1 MTYPGQGGGGPWQP
15 PQGPGDWVPQQ
26 QPGTG
31 QYPQQPYPTQ
41 PYGPPT
47 GGQPYPGQP
56 YPGQSYPGQPYPG
69 QQFPGQQF
77 PGQFPPPTQ
86 YPIPPMPPKRRR
98 KGVIASVVVAVVVLA
113 GGGVGGWYAF
123 NRAADTG
130 SASPQAAAV
139 KLVADVGHDDL
150 LGIVNDLPPAEAA
163 LLRDSING
171 TTDQLKRLDI
181 AQQNATAQAV
191 TGTSIKATG
200 LTFDNNAAQRINDH
214 LTITMLV
221 AGKITLS
228 QNLDTNAYTQ
238 SFLHAAFPD
247 GTPAPRTQTIDIAQQ
262 VAELGHPIRIATVA
276 VNGEWYPSLFYTIA
290 DAGLQ
295 DAHEN
300 WPAQAVPA
308 VGAGS
313 ADDAVRRF
321 AQAALDSDVRGVIE
335 RTSPDEMAALH
346 DAGEVL
352 INAAGSGTPSGARI
366 DSVNFADRNV
376 AGGVDAVL
384 RNMTLTVN
392 GDHVLVTQSGGCYG
406 VVDSTT
412 GQNQRFCASDLTKQL
427 MDGSDSIDLPPAVAK
442 VLTDMLTG
450 LMNNGVGIVASDV
463 NGQWYVS
470 PGRTVTQIAQDMYS
484 TVTPA
489 DVAALLRL
497 GQH

>member
-15 PQGPGDWVPQQ
+15 PQGPGGWVPQQ

-31 QYPQQPYPTQ
+31 QYPQPGYQPQQPYPTQ

-47 GGQPYPGQP
+47 GQPYPGQP
-56 YPGQSYPGQPYPG
+56 YPGQQP
-69 QQFPGQQF
+69 PGQQF
-77 PGQFPPPTQ
+77 PGQFPPPMQ
-86 YPIPPMPPKRRR
+86 YPIPPTPPKRRR
-98 KGVIASVVVAVVVLA
+98 KGVIASVVVAVVVLGA
-113 GGGVGGWYAF
+113 GGVGGWYAF

-163 LLRDSING
+163 LIRDSING
-171 TTDQLKRLDI
+171 TTDQLKRLNI
-181 AQQNATAQAV
+181 AQQNATPQAV

-200 LTFDNNAAQRINDH
+200 LTFDNKAAQRVNDH

-238 SFLHAAFPD
+238 SFLHAAFPN
-247 GTPAPRTQTIDIAQQ
+247 GTPAPHSQTIDIAQQ
-262 VAELGHPIRIATVA
+262 VAQLGHPIRIATVD

-295 DAHEN
+295 DAHET
-300 WPAQAVPA
+300 WPASAVPA

-313 ADDAVRRF
+313 ADDAVRQF
-321 AQAALDSDVRGVIE
+321 AQAALDSDARGVIE

-346 DAGEVL
+346 DVGEVL
-352 INAAGSGTPSGARI
+352 INAAGNSTPSGARI

-384 RNMTLTVN
+384 RNMALTVN
-392 GDHVLVTQSGGCYG
+392 GDHIVLTQSGGCYG

-412 GQNQRFCASDLTKQL
+412 GQNQRFCASELTKQL
-427 MDGSDSIDLPPAVAK
+427 MDGSGIDLPPAVAK
-442 VLTDMLTG
+442 VLTDMVTG
-450 LMNNGVGIVASDV
+450 LMNNGVGVVASDV

-470 PGRTVTQIAQDMYS
+470 PGRTVTQLAQDMYS
-484 TVTPA
+484 TITPA